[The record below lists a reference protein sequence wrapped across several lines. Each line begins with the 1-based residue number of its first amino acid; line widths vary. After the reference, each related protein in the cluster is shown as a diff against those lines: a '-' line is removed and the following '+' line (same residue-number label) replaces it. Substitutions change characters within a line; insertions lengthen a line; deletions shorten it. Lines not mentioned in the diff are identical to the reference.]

1 MRTNMSTNS
10 KQIKQEIWM
19 LSRYIGAVSARWI
32 TVILLIPA
40 LFYLNSTI
48 LYIIC
53 MVLLIP
59 LLIRAFTTNRTPN
72 QEENGVFT
80 HVWQKYHFTLS
91 KYQAEK
97 RANPFT
103 LLLLILWQYR
113 MASSN
118 LVVFW
123 QLYPGLLII
132 INILC
137 RILITIL
144 FRIYLHHR
152 FFHLDLLDD

>member
-1 MRTNMSTNS
+1 MSTNNR
-10 KQIKQEIWM
+10 QIKQEIWM
-19 LSRYIGAVSARWI
+19 LSRYIGAVSARRI
-32 TVILLIPA
+32 TVALLIPA

-59 LLIRAFTTNRTPN
+59 LLIRIFTTNRTPN
-72 QEENGVFT
+72 QEESGIFT
-80 HVWQKYHFTLS
+80 HIRQKYHFTFS

-97 RANPFT
+97 RANPFI

-113 MASSN
+113 IASTD

-123 QLYPGLLII
+123 QLYPGLLIL

-137 RILITIL
+137 RILIAIL

-152 FFHLDLLDD
+152 FLHLDLLDE